1 MKSLPL
7 ALGSLALA
15 TAFTALPAHAG
26 STVLTLTRVSLTN
39 VDDAAGRFQH
49 EGGKIFKGAVQ
60 VGQYAITRRVTL
72 GGTNAPLN
80 TAMQTTTLFF
90 AASSGSAPQNVTL
103 QGAHDFSSG
112 SFRGSVSAASNRY
125 NWLQGGD
132 AVSSVP
138 SAGTQTLVM
147 SWTGASQLTL
157 P

>member
-1 MKSLPL
+1 MKRLSL

-15 TAFTALPAHAG
+15 AAFTSLPAQAG
-26 STVLTLTRVSLTN
+26 GIALTLSRMSLTN

-60 VGQYAITRRVTL
+60 VGQYAITRRVTF

-90 AASSGSAPQNVTL
+90 AAASGSAPQNVTL

-112 SFRGSVSAASNRY
+112 TFRGSVSGASNRY
-125 NWLQGGD
+125 NWIQGGD
-132 AVSSVP
+132 AVSTSP
-138 SAGTQTLVM
+138 SSGTQSLVIG
-147 SWTGASQLTL
+147 WTGASQLTL

>member
-1 MKSLPL
+1 MNRLSI

-15 TAFTALPAHAG
+15 TTFTALPAHAG

-39 VDDAAGRFQH
+39 VDDAAGRWQH

-60 VGQYAITRRVTL
+60 VGQYAIARRVTF
-72 GGTNAPLN
+72 GGTNTPLN

-90 AASSGSAPQNVTL
+90 AASAGTAPQNVTL

-112 SFRGSVSAASNRY
+112 TFRGSVSGASNRY
-125 NWLQGGD
+125 SWIQGGD

-138 SAGTQTLVM
+138 SAGTQTLVIG
-147 SWTGASQLTL
+147 WNGASQLSL